1 MRKKA
6 ILSTLLVSSA
16 LLGTAT
22 MTNAATSGLKDE
34 SKLVM
39 IKKDGVKL
47 YKNSKLKDE
56 TKVARGTIYKVNG
69 FREFNHK
76 KYYRVYQENAKGKLV
91 YKGYILSKDTQ
102 ELKVVSV
109 AKKDCLVGLTKDH
122 QPAWKDL
129 SLTKKMKTYNG
140 TKHSSNFEVKQ
151 AYKLGKKTYFSLYRG
166 KEWMGYMD
174 ASAFKVLTTK
184 KVEKQHYIVTKN
196 IKTYNDIYFTAKG
209 KLEKGQKVTVK
220 RSYTFTTGREYGSVY
235 SEEGQWLGYA
245 TMRAL
250 KAVDNSH
257 EKAPERPA
265 LPVKPVLPNK
275 PSVPEKDKEERPEPK
290 PITPE
295 RPKVPETKPVVSITK
310 EEVQAFIKEAKELAK
325 DNSGFDNE
333 KEFQEA
339 VEKLEQLTKEL
350 SNHHKNNEPVIAA
363 MKKVYQMMVD
373 DLKFVYDRSLPWNDS
388 QEGNNPKLKKMEVL
402 SVVPDKEDVDDLI
415 KQGKDLTKEQFTKFM
430 FDKLPK
436 VGDYYTAN
444 SYEPFAKALVKAK
457 KLLTEA
463 KTKAVPT
470 ATEAK
475 TLKDAMKSLV
485 DTQQKLRFDRQKM
498 IDLLLDIKKACQ
510 KWETEQGKLA
520 AMNLTYLA
528 EVKAHADAA
537 DRGANTL
544 AAELGYSLK
553 DEKDHYAEEKEKHQP
568 FSSKEYV
575 DRLLMP
581 NKDNAGKLSQLL
593 YLAVNDY
600 YRYISTVKWSAEENK
615 FVADESK

>member
-22 MTNAATSGLKDE
+22 MTKAATSGLKNE

-47 YKNSKLKDE
+47 YKNSKLKGE

-76 KYYRVYQENAKGKLV
+76 KYYRVYQENAKGQLV

-109 AKKDCLVGLTKDH
+109 AKKDRLVGLTKDH

-265 LPVKPVLPNK
+265 
-275 PSVPEKDKEERPEPK
+275 PK
-290 PITPE
+290 PTTPE
-295 RPKVPETKPVVSITK
+295 RPKGPETKPVVSITEK
-310 EEVQAFIKEAKELAK
+310 EVQDFIKEAKDLEEK
-325 DNSGFDNE
+325 SGFDNE

-339 VEKLEQLTKEL
+339 VKELEQLAN
-350 SNHHKNNEPVIAA
+350 NHKNHKNNESVIAA
-363 MKKVYQMMVD
+363 MKKVHQMMVD

-444 SYEPFAKALVKAK
+444 SYEPFAKALVEAK

-463 KTKAVPT
+463 KTKVVPT

-475 TLKDAMKSLV
+475 TLKGAMKSLV
-485 DTQQKLRFDRQKM
+485 DAQQNLRFDRQKM

-510 KWETEQGKLA
+510 KWETEQGKLD

-553 DEKDHYAEEKEKHQP
+553 DEKDHYGEENEKHQP